1 MRLSISRKIRAK
13 VANRAGHRCEYC
25 LIGSDDV
32 FLPHEIDH
40 IISLKHGGDHHKPNF
55 AYACFACNRSKGS
68 DIASIVPP
76 DTVVRL
82 FNPRKDA
89 WDNHFELEGAEFIA
103 RSDIGRAT
111 ISLLKLNHPDRILER
126 RELIVLERYPAPEI
140 SEFEN
145 SDSEEV

>member
-1 MRLSISRKIRAK
+1 MRLSISRKIRTK

-25 LIGSDDV
+25 LIGVDDV

-40 IISLKHGGDHHKPNF
+40 IISLKHGGDHHKSNF
-55 AYACFACNRSKGS
+55 AYACFACNRNKGS

-89 WDNHFELEGAEFIA
+89 WEDHFELEGAEFIA
-103 RSDIGRAT
+103 KTEIGRAT
-111 ISLLKLNHPDRILER
+111 ITLLKHNHPDRILER
-126 RELIVLERYPAPEI
+126 RELMVLERYPAPRIQE
-140 SEFEN
+140 EEE
-145 SDSEEV
+145 SDPDEK